1 MLMLNASH
9 HWILRVLTS
18 MSRSPFGLDGAKNST
33 KTYEFEA
40 TPPPEENWGVHGSIG
55 VPEMIVS
62 EETTTLRDTL

>member
-1 MLMLNASH
+1 
-9 HWILRVLTS
+9 